1 MGCKC
6 GNANCALNAS
16 EAVYHCRSRAGVIRA
31 GSHGRQGHRGGGP
44 LPRAPT
50 GQGAS
55 SALPGS
61 SPWASGPC
69 TRVGDRDPERALA
82 GGGPGHPQGC
92 PSHRACAEHAA
103 GPWRC
108 GSLSGPGLVSS
119 PGSRSEAVKRGLLLQ
134 VPESDLSAGPS
145 WPPGSCATLSRAPSS
160 CVNADD
166 NTSRG
171 ALLRPGTTPTLA
183 TGQSLNRKSAA
194 ADIPRRLQSTPSVP
208 LSLTLGE
215 VLPLAFGVPVEAMVS
230 K

>member
-31 GSHGRQGHRGGGP
+31 GSHGWQGHRGGGP

-61 SPWASGPC
+61 SPWASGLC
-69 TRVGDRDPERALA
+69 TRVGDRDPQRALA

-103 GPWRC
+103 GAWRC
-108 GSLSGPGLVSS
+108 RSLSGPGLVSS
-119 PGSRSEAVKRGLLLQ
+119 PGSWSEAVKRGLLLQ
-134 VPESDLSAGPS
+134 LPESDLSAGPS
-145 WPPGSCATLSRAPSS
+145 WPPGSRATLSRAPSS
-160 CVNADD
+160 CVNPDD
-166 NTSRG
+166 NSRLVG
-171 ALLRPGTTPTLA
+171 RCSGQGPHQRSPRGSPLIESQQPLTFPGDFRARPPCPC
-183 TGQSLNRKSAA
+183 R
-194 ADIPRRLQSTPSVP
+194 
-208 LSLTLGE
+208 
-215 VLPLAFGVPVEAMVS
+215 
-230 K
+230 